1 MDYEKQIENDAE
13 EIINGKGYVVIP
25 NVFTKEE
32 IKEAKD
38 LIDKNM
44 DMLLEEAGKKSAIQG
59 EYDDK
64 KDSANL
70 VQGKIIVWNLVFC
83 AGVSIVIILV
93 LFSFRSFFIAS
104 LKPGPLPP

>member
-38 LIDKNM
+38 LI
-44 DMLLEEAGKKSAIQG
+44 ASKSCFA
-59 EYDDK
+59 
-64 KDSANL
+64 S
-70 VQGKIIVWNLVFC
+70 
-83 AGVSIVIILV
+83 VIISPFFTFSPQGSVTPSYAIFFV
-93 LFSFRSFFIAS
+93 LYLCSVIGF
-104 LKPGPLPP
+104 

>member
-44 DMLLEEAGKKSAIQG
+44 EMLLEEAGKNLQYKVSMMI
-59 EYDDK
+59 K
-64 KDSANL
+64 KTQL
-70 VQGKIIVWNLVFC
+70 IW
-83 AGVSIVIILV
+83 
-93 LFSFRSFFIAS
+93 FRVK
-104 LKPGPLPP
+104 L

>member
-44 DMLLEEAGKKSAIQG
+44 DMLLEEAGKKSAVQG
-59 EYDDK
+59 EDDDK

-70 VQGKIIVWNLVFC
+70 VQGKIIVWNLVYKGKIFEKIYNKLDK
-83 AGVSIVIILV
+83 SKRLDP
-93 LFSFRSFFIAS
+93 FFYYS
-104 LKPGPLPP
+104 N

>member
-38 LIDKNM
+38 L
-44 DMLLEEAGKKSAIQG
+44 
-59 EYDDK
+59 
-64 KDSANL
+64 
-70 VQGKIIVWNLVFC
+70 
-83 AGVSIVIILV
+83 
-93 LFSFRSFFIAS
+93 S
-104 LKPGPLPP
+104 LIHI